1 MMVTAMIDLNYMTTK
16 TAAEKWNITQRRVLA
31 LCEKD
36 RIDGLAR
43 VESIWL
49 IPRDAKKP
57 VDARTLRR
65 GKRESREARPFLKW
79 AGGKGQLLETIRQ
92 RYPAGLGTAV
102 TKYAEPFVGGGAVLF
117 DVLNRYSMEQ
127 VFISDTNAG
136 LINAFRAVKEN
147 IGELISILGRY
158 QADYIPLDENGRKQY
173 YYARRDR
180 FNELKKGGGE
190 SIEAAALFIF
200 LNRTCFNGLYR
211 VNRHGQFNVPIG
223 SYKKPLICDEENL
236 RGASKALRNVEI
248 VCGGYQESAAFIDG
262 ATFVYFD
269 PPYRPLTATAGFTAY
284 TEDGFTDS
292 QQAGLARFAD
302 AMSAR
307 GAKILLSSS
316 DPKNTSAEDNFFDDL
331 YASHRIERVG
341 AVRAINS
348 NKHRR
353 GKITELL
360 ISNYESYMS

>member
-1 MMVTAMIDLNYMTTK
+1 MVTAMMELNYMTTK

-43 VESIWL
+43 VENIWL

-65 GKRESREARPFLKW
+65 GGQEQSEVRPFLKW
-79 AGGKGQLLETIRQ
+79 AGGKGQLLETIRR

-102 TKYAEPFVGGGAVLF
+102 VKYAEPFVGGGAVLF
-117 DVLNRYSMEQ
+117 DILNRYSMKE
-127 VFISDTNAG
+127 VFISDTNAE
-136 LINAFRAVKEN
+136 LINAFRAVKED
-147 IGELISILGRY
+147 IEALISILARY
-158 QADYIPLDENGRKQY
+158 QADYIPLDEDGRKRY

-180 FNELKKGGGE
+180 FNELKKGGGGGIE
-190 SIEAAALFIF
+190 SAALFIF

-211 VNRHGQFNVPIG
+211 VNRQGQFNVPIG
-223 SYKKPLICDEENL
+223 SYKNPLVCDEENL
-236 RGASKALRNVEI
+236 RGVSKALQNVVI
-248 VCGGYQESAAFIDG
+248 VCGDYQESARFIDE

-269 PPYRPLTATAGFTAY
+269 PPYRPLTSTAGFTAY
-284 TEDGFTDS
+284 TEDGFTDA
-292 QQAGLARFAD
+292 QQAGLARFTD
-302 AMSAR
+302 AMSAK
-307 GAKILLSSS
+307 GAKVLLSSS
-316 DPKNTSAEDNFFDDL
+316 DPKNARAEDNFFDDL
-331 YASHRIERVG
+331 YASHHIERVD

-348 NKHRR
+348 DKRKR

-360 ISNYESYMS
+360 ISNYESDMS